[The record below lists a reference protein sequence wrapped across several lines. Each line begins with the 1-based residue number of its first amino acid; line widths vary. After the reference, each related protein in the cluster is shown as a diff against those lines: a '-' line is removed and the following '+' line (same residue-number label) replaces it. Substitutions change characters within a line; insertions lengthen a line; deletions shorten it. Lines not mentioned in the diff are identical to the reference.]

1 MKKLFV
7 AVLAVAALASC
18 AQEDVILNNN
28 KAISFGDAY
37 VQNSTKAIY
46 GDKDALGNE
55 IMVEEFKVWGTV
67 KGTEGTV
74 ALYNGEKVEDKS
86 SVGYNKAW
94 ECDVQRFWTPGCD
107 YAFYAVVD
115 DAKSTVNATN
125 GVPASIVY
133 TADGETDLLY
143 GATTRT
149 TKPGLAQP
157 TAPLVAFTMQ
167 HLLSKV
173 SFKFTNT
180 NTNAAYD
187 YKVTAITVSGAYASG
202 TYTIDHKFDV
212 DSGLPTNI
220 DGTYAGA
227 WGSYSETM
235 PALSFLNENT
245 PLVLENATVSGDNVT
260 ASTTVAPKSFVII
273 PGKPELAI
281 AIVVQ
286 TVFDGA
292 VISTQTHNL
301 SVNKSGDKTQIDFA
315 KNTHYNFVVELEGK
329 AIDFTIGTVGDFG
342 TATPDTTIQ

>member
-18 AQEDVILNNN
+18 AQEEVILNNN
-28 KAISFGDAY
+28 KAITFGDAY

-46 GDKDALGNE
+46 EGSNE
-55 IMVEEFKVWGTV
+55 VKAFKVWGTV
-67 KGTEGTV
+67 TGTDGTV
-74 ALYNGEKVEDKS
+74 ALYNGAKVEDKS

-94 ECDVQRFWTPGCD
+94 ECEVERFWTPGCD

-143 GATTRT
+143 GATTKT

-157 TAPLVAFTMQ
+157 TTPLVAFTMQ

-202 TYTIDHKFDV
+202 TYTIEHEVV
-212 DSGLPTNI
+212 DGLPTKIN
-220 DGTYAGA
+220 GTYAGT
-227 WGSYSETM
+227 WGSQNGAM
-235 PALSFLNENT
+235 ADLSFLDGDLILT
-245 PLVLENATVSGDNVT
+245 DATGSGSNIT

-273 PGKPELAI
+273 PGEPKLNI
-281 AIVVQ
+281 AI
-286 TVFDGA
+286 TVETLLNDTKFY
-292 VISTQTHNL
+292 SKNYTL
-301 SVNKSGDKTQIDFA
+301 KVNQSGEGNITKSFE
-315 KNTHYNFVVELEGK
+315 KNTHYNFVVALEGGK
-329 AIDFTIGTVGDFG
+329 PIDFTIGSVGDFG
-342 TATPDTTIQ
+342 TSTPDTTIQ